1 MLSEARATES
11 RGRSGKSR
19 GARRFTEQCRCINIS
34 MELIETIAN
43 DVQYLRTKLDWA
55 CQAIG
60 NLQQVSN
67 NTITSNDQKAAE
79 STTPP
84 TKSKLNGYLTGAL
97 GYRGIDQAGRTPD
110 ALLEHL
116 NAEFDFDF
124 DPCPQNP
131 DFDGLSVD
139 WGSRNYVNPPYNDI
153 GPWVA
158 KALAERDKTGATSV
172 FLIPFRPHT
181 KYFRDLILP
190 NASEIRFFRH
200 KFAFKGYKRAAI
212 AVSLTIFRPLTSVPR
227 ELTDNCDFRFNLLQL
242 RDTGGGFTA
251 ANVVSKVSG
260 WFLIEQT
267 LQDIDD
273 TSAIDETRDCLIV
286 TNQKPRMFIEHAET
300 LFKLHGK
307 TIVLILPFRI
317 ESSYFMD
324 KIMFGTALHIL
335 AINPTISTAGFANRS
350 PTGSVVLVWTHKEI
364 PALYRPVGFKLGI
377 IEENFNHRNELSVK

>member
-1 MLSEARATES
+1 MQLYKYT
-11 RGRSGKSR
+11 
-19 GARRFTEQCRCINIS
+19 
-34 MELIETIAN
+34 MELIESIAN

-60 NLQQVSN
+60 NLQQVSY
-67 NTITSNDQKAAE
+67 TTGNDTKAAE
-79 STTPP
+79 STESTETTTPP

-110 ALLEHL
+110 DLLEHL
-116 NAEFDFDF
+116 TAEFDFDF

-153 GPWVA
+153 GPWVS
-158 KALAERDKTGATSV
+158 KALAERDKIGATSV

-212 AVSLTIFRPLTSVPR
+212 AVSLTIFRPTSSRAR
-227 ELTDNCDFRFNLLQL
+227 ELTDACDSRFNLLQL

-251 ANVVSKVSG
+251 ANVVAKLSE
-260 WFLIEQT
+260 WFSIEQT
-267 LQDIDD
+267 LQDIDN
-273 TSAIDETRDCLIV
+273 TSGIDETRNCMIV
-286 TNQKPRMFIEHAET
+286 TNHKPRMFIEHAET
-300 LFKLHGK
+300 LFKLHGN
-307 TIVLILPFRI
+307 TIVLVLPFRI
-317 ESSYFMD
+317 ESSYFME
-324 KIMFGTALHIL
+324 KIMFGSASHIL
-335 AINPTISTAGFANRS
+335 AINPTISTAGFTNRS
-350 PTGSVVLVWTHKEI
+350 PTGSVVLAWTHKQL

-377 IEENFNHRNELSVK
+377 IEENFHHRNELAVKSN